1 MKRLLLLIGLSSSV
15 AFGQNTITVT
25 KAEYQQLKASGLID
39 QNASYNFSD
48 LAFPSNIK
56 YAGTMEKNGV
66 CDCMVPLDST
76 FLLAMQPNDD
86 ASSDLINLPFT
97 FDFYGNQ
104 YNSLYINNNGNIS
117 FVSPYITFTPNPF
130 PDASYNMIA
139 PFWADVDTRGAV
151 DSLGL
156 PIGTS
161 GGSVWYKVTPTALI
175 VNWNQV
181 GYFSYHNDLVSTFQ
195 LIISN
200 GSDSL
205 VSAGGNVSF
214 CYQDM
219 QWTTGDASSGI
230 GGFGGAPATV
240 GVNVGNGTDF
250 FQVGQFDQGGTTFD
264 GPINLNDGVDF
275 LDGQEIYF
283 NVAGM
288 STTNTPPLLISSTI
302 CDTIDVYTGDTL
314 QKSGNSM
321 DFAFGIMT
329 PETNQTIVTTYNTNA
344 PIGAF
349 SYTTNNIGNQFYNVN
364 ATFNAAGVSPGIY
377 TVDFT
382 ATDDGFPV
390 GVTNQ
395 RFTFNVIYEAVA
407 GLDENSLNEFS
418 IFPNP
423 TNDKFNI
430 SLKAGNSNA
439 RLILQDVTGKI
450 MLDQAIQNNQ
460 QIDLSNYTNGIYFA
474 TIQSNNT
481 VIGVQRVVKK

>member
-56 YAGTMEKNGV
+56 YAGTMAKNGV

-86 ASSDLINLPFT
+86 GSSELINLPFT

-130 PDASYNMIA
+130 PDSSYNMIA
-139 PFWADVDTRGAV
+139 PFWADVDTRGTY
-151 DSLGL
+151 DSLGVFA
-156 PIGTS
+156 GD
-161 GGSVWYKVTPTALI
+161 GGSVWYKITPTALI

-181 GYFSYHNDLVSTFQ
+181 GYFSYHTDLVSTFQ

-264 GPINLNDGVDF
+264 GPINMNDGVDF

-390 GVTNQ
+390 GITTQ
-395 RFTFNVIYEAVA
+395 RFTFNVMYSATA
-407 GLDENSLNEFS
+407 GLDESSMNEFS

-439 RLILQDVTGKI
+439 RLILQDITGKI

>member
-56 YAGTMEKNGV
+56 YAGTMAKNGV

-86 ASSDLINLPFT
+86 GSSELINLPFT

-130 PDASYNMIA
+130 PDSSYNMIA
-139 PFWADVDTRGAV
+139 PFWADVDTRGTY
-151 DSLGL
+151 DSLGVFA
-156 PIGTS
+156 GD
-161 GGSVWYKVTPTALI
+161 GGSVWYKITPTALI

-181 GYFSYHNDLVSTFQ
+181 GYFSYHTDLVSTFQ

-264 GPINLNDGVDF
+264 GPINMNDGVDF

-390 GVTNQ
+390 GITTQ
-395 RFTFNVIYEAVA
+395 KFTFNVMYSATA
-407 GLDENSLNEFS
+407 GLDENSMNEFS

-439 RLILQDVTGKI
+439 RLILQDITGKI

>member
-86 ASSDLINLPFT
+86 GSSELINLPFT

-130 PDASYNMIA
+130 PDSSYNMIA
-139 PFWADVDTRGAV
+139 PFWADVDTRGTY
-151 DSLGL
+151 DSLGVFA
-156 PIGTS
+156 GD
-161 GGSVWYKVTPTALI
+161 GGSVWYKITPTALI

-181 GYFSYHNDLVSTFQ
+181 GYFSYHTDLVSTFQ

-250 FQVGQFDQGGTTFD
+250 FQVGQFDQSGTAFD
-264 GPINLNDGVDF
+264 GPINMNDGVDF

-390 GVTNQ
+390 GITTQ
-395 RFTFNVIYEAVA
+395 RFTFNVMYSATA
-407 GLDENSLNEFS
+407 GLDENSMNEFS

-439 RLILQDVTGKI
+439 KLILQDVTGKI

>member
-86 ASSDLINLPFT
+86 GSSDLINLPFT

-130 PDASYNMIA
+130 PDSSYNMIA
-139 PFWADVDTRGAV
+139 PFWADVDTRGTY
-151 DSLGL
+151 DSLGVST
-156 PIGTS
+156 GD
-161 GGSVWYKVTPTALI
+161 GGSVWYKITPTSLI

-181 GYFSYHNDLVSTFQ
+181 GYFSNHTDLVSTFQ

-219 QWTTGDASSGI
+219 QWTTGDVSQGV
-230 GGFGGAPATV
+230 GGFGGVPATV

-250 FQVGQFDQGGTTFD
+250 FQVGQFDQSGTAFD

-314 QKSGNSM
+314 GKSGNSI
-321 DFAFGIMT
+321 DFSFGIMT
-329 PETNQTIVTTYNTNA
+329 PETNQTIVTSHNTNA
-344 PIGAF
+344 PIGVF
-349 SYTTNNIGNQFYNVN
+349 SYTSNNIGNQFYNVN

-395 RFTFNVIYEAVA
+395 RFTFNVIYESTA
-407 GLDENSLNEFS
+407 GLDENSMNEFS
-418 IFPNP
+418 IYPNP

>member
-117 FVSPYITFTPNPF
+117 FVSPYSTFTPNPF
-130 PDASYNMIA
+130 PDSSYNMIA
-139 PFWADVDTRGAV
+139 PFWADVDTRGTF

-156 PIGTS
+156 STGD
-161 GGSVWYKVTPTALI
+161 GGSVWYKITPTALI

-181 GYFSYHNDLVSTFQ
+181 GYYNYHTDLVSTFQ

-205 VSAGGNVSF
+205 VSAGGNASF

-219 QWTTGDASSGI
+219 QWATGDATAG
-230 GGFGGAPATV
+230 GGFGGLPSTV

-250 FQVGQFDQGGTTFD
+250 FQVGQFDQSGTAFD
-264 GPINLNDGVDF
+264 GPFNMNDGVDF

-344 PIGAF
+344 PIGTF
-349 SYTTNNIGNQFYNVN
+349 SYTTNNIGNQFYNVVN

-390 GVTNQ
+390 GITTQ
-395 RFTFNVIYEAVA
+395 RFTFNVMYSATA
-407 GLDENSLNEFS
+407 GLDENSMNEFS

>member
-86 ASSDLINLPFT
+86 GSSELINLPFT

-130 PDASYNMIA
+130 PDSSYNMIA
-139 PFWADVDTRGAV
+139 PFWADVDTRGTY
-151 DSLGL
+151 DSLGVFA
-156 PIGTS
+156 GD
-161 GGSVWYKVTPTALI
+161 GGSVWYKITPTALI

-181 GYFSYHNDLVSTFQ
+181 GYFSYHTDLVSTFQ

-219 QWTTGDASSGI
+219 QWTTGDASSGV

-250 FQVGQFDQGGTTFD
+250 FQVGQFDQSGTAFD

-382 ATDDGFPV
+382 ATDNGFPV
-390 GVTNQ
+390 GITTQ
-395 RFTFNVIYEAVA
+395 RFTFNVMYSATA
-407 GLDENSLNEFS
+407 GLDENSMNEFS

>member
-86 ASSDLINLPFT
+86 GSSELINLPFT

-130 PDASYNMIA
+130 PDSSYNMIA
-139 PFWADVDTRGAV
+139 PFWADVDTRGTY
-151 DSLGL
+151 DSLGVFA
-156 PIGTS
+156 GD
-161 GGSVWYKVTPTALI
+161 GGSVWYKITPTSLI

-181 GYFSYHNDLVSTFQ
+181 GYFSYHTDLVSTFQ

-264 GPINLNDGVDF
+264 GPINMNDGVDF

-390 GVTNQ
+390 GITTQ
-395 RFTFNVIYEAVA
+395 RFTFNVMYSATA
-407 GLDENSLNEFS
+407 GLDENSMNEFS

>member
-86 ASSDLINLPFT
+86 GSSELINLPFT

-130 PDASYNMIA
+130 PDSSYNMIA
-139 PFWADVDTRGAV
+139 PFWADVDTRGTY
-151 DSLGL
+151 DSLGVFA
-156 PIGTS
+156 GD
-161 GGSVWYKVTPTALI
+161 GGSVWYKITPTALI

-181 GYFSYHNDLVSTFQ
+181 GYFSYHTDLVSTFQ

-250 FQVGQFDQGGTTFD
+250 FQVGQFDQSGTAFD

-382 ATDDGFPV
+382 ATDNGFPV
-390 GVTNQ
+390 GITTQ
-395 RFTFNVIYEAVA
+395 RFTFNVMYSATA
-407 GLDENSLNEFS
+407 GLDENSMNEFS

>member
-86 ASSDLINLPFT
+86 GSSELINLPFT

-130 PDASYNMIA
+130 PDSSYNMIA
-139 PFWADVDTRGAV
+139 PFWADVDTRGTY
-151 DSLGL
+151 DSLGVFA
-156 PIGTS
+156 GD
-161 GGSVWYKVTPTALI
+161 GGSVWYKITPTALI

-181 GYFSYHNDLVSTFQ
+181 GYFSYHTDLVSTFQ

-264 GPINLNDGVDF
+264 GPINMNDGVDF

-407 GLDENSLNEFS
+407 GLDENSMNEFS

>member
-86 ASSDLINLPFT
+86 GSSELINLPFT
-97 FDFYGNQ
+97 FDFYGNP

-130 PDASYNMIA
+130 PDSSYNMIA
-139 PFWADVDTRGAV
+139 PFWADVDTRGTY
-151 DSLGL
+151 DSLGVFA
-156 PIGTS
+156 GD
-161 GGSVWYKVTPTALI
+161 GGSVWYKITPTALI

-181 GYFSYHNDLVSTFQ
+181 GYFSYHTDLVSTFQ

-219 QWTTGDASSGI
+219 QWTTGDASSGV

-250 FQVGQFDQGGTTFD
+250 FQVGQFDQSGTAFD

-329 PETNQTIVTTYNTNA
+329 PETNQTIVTSYNTNA

-382 ATDDGFPV
+382 ATDNGFPV
-390 GVTNQ
+390 GITTQ
-395 RFTFNVIYEAVA
+395 RFTFNVMYSATA
-407 GLDENSLNEFS
+407 GLDENSMNEFS

>member
-56 YAGTMEKNGV
+56 YAGTMAKNGV

-86 ASSDLINLPFT
+86 GSSELINLPFT

-130 PDASYNMIA
+130 PDSSYNMIA
-139 PFWADVDTRGAV
+139 PFWADVDTRGTY
-151 DSLGL
+151 DSLGVFA
-156 PIGTS
+156 GD
-161 GGSVWYKVTPTALI
+161 GGSVWYKITPTALI

-181 GYFSYHNDLVSTFQ
+181 GYFSYHTDLVSTFQ

-264 GPINLNDGVDF
+264 GPINMNDGVDF

-395 RFTFNVIYEAVA
+395 RFTFNVIYESTA
-407 GLDENSLNEFS
+407 GLDENSMNEFS

>member
-66 CDCMVPLDST
+66 CDCMIPLDST

-86 ASSDLINLPFT
+86 GSSELINLPFT

-130 PDASYNMIA
+130 PDSSYNMIA
-139 PFWADVDTRGAV
+139 PFWADVDTRGTY
-151 DSLGL
+151 DSLGVFA
-156 PIGTS
+156 GD
-161 GGSVWYKVTPTALI
+161 GGSVWYKITPTALI

-181 GYFSYHNDLVSTFQ
+181 GYFSYHTDLVSTFQ

-219 QWTTGDASSGI
+219 QWTTGDVSQGI
-230 GGFGGAPATV
+230 GGFGGVPATV

-250 FQVGQFDQGGTTFD
+250 FQVGQFDQSGTAFD
-264 GPINLNDGVDF
+264 GPINMNDGVDF

-314 QKSGNSM
+314 GKSGNSI
-321 DFAFGIMT
+321 DFSFGIMT

-390 GVTNQ
+390 GITTQ
-395 RFTFNVIYEAVA
+395 RFTFNVMYSATA
-407 GLDENSLNEFS
+407 GLDENSMNEFS

>member
-86 ASSDLINLPFT
+86 GSSELINLPFT

-130 PDASYNMIA
+130 PDSSYNMIA
-139 PFWADVDTRGAV
+139 PFWADVDTRGTY
-151 DSLGL
+151 DSLGVFA
-156 PIGTS
+156 GD
-161 GGSVWYKVTPTALI
+161 GGSVWYKITPTALI

-181 GYFSYHNDLVSTFQ
+181 GYFSYHTDLVSTFQ

-264 GPINLNDGVDF
+264 GPINMNDGVDF

-390 GVTNQ
+390 GITTQ
-395 RFTFNVIYEAVA
+395 RFTFNVMYSATA
-407 GLDENSLNEFS
+407 GLDENSMNEFS